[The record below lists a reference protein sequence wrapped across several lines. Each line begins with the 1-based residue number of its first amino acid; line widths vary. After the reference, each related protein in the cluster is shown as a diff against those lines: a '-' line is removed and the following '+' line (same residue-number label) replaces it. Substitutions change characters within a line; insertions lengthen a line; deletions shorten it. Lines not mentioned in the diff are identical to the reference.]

1 MSTTDTTLTSK
12 GQTTIPKEIRDH
24 LGMKT
29 GDRISFT
36 LMSDGTVSM
45 RVKNKSILDLA
56 GSLYEAGREPVAV
69 EDMSL

>member
-36 LMSDGTVSM
+36 LMPDGTVSM

-56 GSLYEAGREPVAV
+56 GSLYEAGRKAVAV